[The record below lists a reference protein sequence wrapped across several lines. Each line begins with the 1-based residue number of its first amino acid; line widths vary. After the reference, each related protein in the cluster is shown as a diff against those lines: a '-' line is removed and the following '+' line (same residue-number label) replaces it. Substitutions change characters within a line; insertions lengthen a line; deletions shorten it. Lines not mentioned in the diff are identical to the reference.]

1 MGQKVHPK
9 GLRVGIIRDWDVK
22 WFSRKEY
29 SKNVYQDY
37 KIRKYINDNLK
48 HAGISTI
55 NIERVANRIRITIN
69 CARPGIIIGRKGVE
83 VNKLKGN
90 LTKLIEGDG
99 ELQINIKEV
108 KTPETDAQLVA
119 EDIANQILRRASV
132 KRIMKQSAS
141 RALKM
146 KAEGI
151 KIMIAGRIGG
161 AEIARTEWHM
171 EGRLPL
177 HTLRADIDYG
187 FSEANTTYGKVGVK
201 VWIFKGEVLA
211 KNNNTR
217 NSSNT
222 LEEDNNDKMQKN
234 GVSTKTNVGK
244 KTRESGEVEDAST
257 D

>member
-9 GLRVGIIRDWDVK
+9 GLRLGIIRDWDIK
-22 WFSRKEY
+22 WFSRKKY
-29 SKNVYQDY
+29 SKNVLEDY

-48 HAGISTI
+48 HAGISSV
-55 NIERVANRIRITIN
+55 NIERIANRIRLTIN
-69 CARPGIIIGRKGVE
+69 CSRPGIIIGRKGSE
-83 VNKLKGN
+83 VNKLKDN
-90 LTKLIEGDG
+90 LSKIVEG

-108 KTPETDAQLVA
+108 KIPEIDAQLVA
-119 EDIANQILRRASV
+119 EDIANQILRRTSV
-132 KRIMKQSAS
+132 KRVMKQSTS

-187 FSEANTTYGKVGVK
+187 FAEANTTYGKIGVK
-201 VWIFKGEVLA
+201 VWIFKGEILA
-211 KNNNTR
+211 GAN
-217 NSSNT
+217 
-222 LEEDNNDKMQKN
+222 NNDKSITRSEGIKQHSNKVIPNDNTGDLGGVKN
-234 GVSTKTNVGK
+234 
-244 KTRESGEVEDAST
+244 AST
-257 D
+257 N

>member
-9 GLRVGIIRDWDVK
+9 GLRIGVIKDWDVK
-22 WFSRKEY
+22 WFSRKKY
-29 SKNVYQDY
+29 SQNVYQDH
-37 KIRKYINDNLK
+37 KIRKHIKDNLK
-48 HAGISTI
+48 HAGISAI
-55 NIERVANRIRITIN
+55 NIERIANRTRITIN
-69 CARPGIIIGRKGVE
+69 CARPGIIIGRKGSE
-83 VNKLKGN
+83 VNKLKEN
-90 LTKLIEGDG
+90 LAKIMLDG

-108 KTPETDAQLVA
+108 KVPEIDAQLVA

-141 RALKM
+141 RCIKM

-151 KIMIAGRIGG
+151 KIMVAGRIGG

-187 FSEANTTYGKVGVK
+187 FAEANTTYGKVGVK
-201 VWIFKGEVLA
+201 TWVFKGEVLS
-211 KNNNTR
+211 KNNFAQKIVETP
-217 NSSNT
+217 
-222 LEEDNNDKMQKN
+222 EEEPKRGSQKIQSDQRKQAE
-234 GVSTKTNVGK
+234 VI
-244 KTRESGEVEDAST
+244 EEGENAST